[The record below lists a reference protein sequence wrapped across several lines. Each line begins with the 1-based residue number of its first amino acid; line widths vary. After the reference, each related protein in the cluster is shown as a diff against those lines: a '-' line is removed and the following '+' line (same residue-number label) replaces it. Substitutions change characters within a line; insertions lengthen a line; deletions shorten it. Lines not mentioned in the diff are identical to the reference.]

1 MKELKKYMVYM
12 DDGRDVFKVPVPAA
26 SKKEAEQYVQGNGEI
41 ISIKDVTNE
50 YTPSLKYITDV
61 LRGYRFGEAEI
72 GFITRTLSMTGIAQ

>member
-1 MKELKKYMVYM
+1 MKALKKYMVYM

-26 SKKEAEQYVQGNGEI
+26 SKKEAEQYVQGNGEV

-50 YTPSLKYITDV
+50 YTPSIEYITAA
-61 LRGYRFGEAEI
+61 LRQYSFGEAEI